1 MSVLI
6 EDAKMPKAG
15 KYDVKL
21 VSEGDGNGWAF
32 FYGSLY
38 RAQEIK
44 SDCKKA
50 NESFNKRLT
59 KAVKQMLILCT
70 VYDNDVT
77 AMKTGTLESL
87 RAELIRSA
95 IVCVEDYGE
104 ALTIKEKERL
114 YAAVEGDG
122 TFSVSNARISIF
134 ASDNY
139 VSVNTDEEQNTFEIN
154 MLEVE
159 AE

>member
-1 MSVLI
+1 
-6 EDAKMPKAG
+6 
-15 KYDVKL
+15 
-21 VSEGDGNGWAF
+21 
-32 FYGSLY
+32 
-38 RAQEIK
+38 
-44 SDCKKA
+44 
-50 NESFNKRLT
+50 
-59 KAVKQMLILCT
+59 MLILCT

-77 AMKTGTLESL
+77 AMETGTLESL
-87 RAELIRSA
+87 RAELVRSA
-95 IVCVEDYGE
+95 VVCVEDYGE

-154 MLEVE
+154 MLEAE